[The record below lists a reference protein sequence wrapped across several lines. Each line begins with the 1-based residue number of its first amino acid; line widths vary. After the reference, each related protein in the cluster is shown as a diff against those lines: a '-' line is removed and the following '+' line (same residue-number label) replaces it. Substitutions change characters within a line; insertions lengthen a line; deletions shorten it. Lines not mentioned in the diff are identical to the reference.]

1 MVAARERVSAHYRPV
16 DAIGDM
22 LEERCSITSFQT
34 FEDLANV
41 VGHDSHLG
49 VS

>member
-1 MVAARERVSAHYRPV
+1 VAGKRMSAHYGPV

-22 LEERCSITSFQT
+22 LEERSSITTLQT

-41 VGHDSHLG
+41 VGRDSHPG
-49 VS
+49 IS